1 MSDKVKKAHVA
12 DSVFIPTV
20 VRVCTNGGSHQ
31 DVADELGMAVG
42 SVATRLSN
50 IRKRFKEDGVDCPLP
65 GFQRGNGG
73 NRRKAA
79 ADYAVLINAAITEAA
94 NATE

>member
-1 MSDKVKKAHVA
+1 MSKKAHVA
-12 DSVFIPTV
+12 DSKFIPVV
-20 VRVCTNGGSHQ
+20 VRIATNGGSHA
-31 DVADELGMAVG
+31 DVATELDMAVG
-42 SVATRLSN
+42 SVATRISN
-50 IRKRFKEDGVDCPLP
+50 IRKRFKEDKLDCPLP